1 MKKLVAYLLI
11 LLTSILLLSA
21 CETQYERDLRS
32 AAGKSWGEMTSRER
46 KATRDVIEWKI
57 SESMK
62 NGDW

>member
-1 MKKLVAYLLI
+1 MKRLFTYLLI
-11 LLTSILLLSA
+11 LLALMIMLSG
-21 CETQYERDLRS
+21 CETQYEKDVRS
-32 AAGKSWGEMTSRER
+32 AAGKSWGEMTSGER